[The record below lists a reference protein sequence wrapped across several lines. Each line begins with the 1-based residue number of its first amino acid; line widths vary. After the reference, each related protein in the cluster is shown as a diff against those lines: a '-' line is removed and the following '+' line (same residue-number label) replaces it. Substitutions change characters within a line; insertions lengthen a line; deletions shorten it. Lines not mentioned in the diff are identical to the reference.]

1 MLKKTERLTRKEFDQ
16 FFSTGKRLHS
26 PYLQLIYAPHDTFH
40 GSVVVG
46 KKVAKKAIDRNTLR
60 RRLYA
65 QVYNELRLCTP
76 KGVYILVAKAGL
88 ASLSR
93 KAAAL
98 EALELLQKVK
108 KMRQLY
114 DI

>member
-1 MLKKTERLTRKEFDQ
+1 MLKKAERLTRTEFDQ

-46 KKVAKKAIDRNTLR
+46 KKVAKKAVDRNTLR

-65 QVYNELRLCTP
+65 QVYSQLRTSTP
-76 KGVYILVAKAGL
+76 PGVYIVVAKAGF
-88 ASLSR
+88 ASLGR
-93 KAAAL
+93 KAAAA
-98 EALELLQKVK
+98 EATELLQKVQ
-108 KMRQLY
+108 KMRQL
-114 DI
+114 